1 MSRPGGIGRQAERD
15 RLRTG
20 SARRPWLWHHRH
32 ELQMTALV
40 VVMVVL
46 PSAVLGTFAWR
57 AINSEKV
64 AWRER
69 ERQTYR
75 ELAKLAGHG
84 IDQQLREI
92 ERDWSASLDSLTRSS
107 VSRRQLAER
116 AARLHSGHALLE
128 GAYVLS
134 VSGGVLYPP
143 GLGGEAAQ
151 SLHAPDAD
159 ELEREREMFDALM
172 SKGEALEYVSHQYT
186 RAIAAYRES
195 MRKVHTDEVRS
206 MFETAIGRAQLKAGD
221 RKGAIET
228 YRHVLERYPEVR
240 DLDRTVV
247 RFLAQY
253 QIAAALGE
261 MGRDREALDTL
272 LTLNRDLLAR
282 SSEITALQYG
292 YYSDLIH
299 NLSGRLLSERHVAG
313 RRAYEAEF
321 RRLAVRTK
329 SGLSQKYLANV
340 LMNEL
345 EESVV
350 GRRSYSSRLH
360 YVSDRAEGD
369 PFLLAY
375 RELHDP
381 AGVGV
386 TGLVA
391 VRVDLDA
398 LKNEIV
404 PSILGQLEVGNEV
417 ALALVEDE
425 GDYVIGTEAPLG
437 EALALQTLAEPFDF
451 WRVALGPRDPG
462 PAERRVDLKASV
474 WMWSISVLLLTILA
488 GVLMALRRTQR
499 QAQLARARATFVSN
513 VSHELRTPIAS
524 IKMFSELLEREL
536 QGPDGHPAAKHS
548 ASLPQYLALIRHES
562 DRLARLIE
570 SVLDFSRM
578 ERGGRTY
585 RFELCDPAE
594 VFGTAVESFRPR
606 AESEGFRF
614 DVQLAETLPP
624 LRLDPDAICQVVLNL
639 LSNAVKYSDTVKEIR
654 VSALREGPWVVLDVE
669 DRGVGIAAGNLS
681 RVFEQFYRVDQRL
694 DSGHGGGLGL
704 GLTLARH
711 IARAHGGEILVH
723 SEPGQGSTFRVLL
736 PVPAEQG
743 ERMRPAAAQRPAEA
757 GS

>member
-1 MSRPGGIGRQAERD
+1 MSRPGGIGRNGE

-20 SARRPWLWHHRH
+20 GTRRSWLWNRRH
-32 ELQMTALV
+32 ELQMAALV
-40 VVMVVL
+40 LVMVVL
-46 PSAVLGTFAWR
+46 PSAVLGVFAWR
-57 AINSEKV
+57 AINTEKI

-84 IDQQLREI
+84 IDQQLHEL
-92 ERDWSASLDSLTRSS
+92 ERDWSATIDSLTRRSE
-107 VSRRQLAER
+107 SRRQLAER
-116 AARLHSGHALLE
+116 AARLRSGHALFA
-128 GAYVLS
+128 GAFVLS

-143 GLGGEAAQ
+143 GLGGEVPRAV
-151 SLHAPDAD
+151 HGPDAD

-172 SKGEALEYVSHQYT
+172 SGGEEYEYVSHQYA
-186 RAIAAYRES
+186 RAIEAYRAA
-195 MRKVHTDEVRS
+195 MRKVHSDELRS

-221 RKGAIET
+221 RQGAIET
-228 YRHVLERYPEVR
+228 YRHVLQKYPEVR
-240 DLDRTVV
+240 DLDRMVV

-253 QIAAALGE
+253 QIAAALAE

-272 LTLNRDLLAR
+272 LMLNRDLLER
-282 SSEITALQYG
+282 SGEITALQYG

-299 NLSGRLLSERHVAG
+299 NLAARLMSTDRLPH
-313 RRAYEAEF
+313 RRAYIAEF
-321 RRLAVRTK
+321 RRLSERTK
-329 SGLSQKYLANV
+329 SGLSQKYLASV
-340 LMNEL
+340 LMKEL

-350 GRRSYSSRLH
+350 RRRSFSSRLH

-386 TGLVA
+386 TGLIA
-391 VRVDLDA
+391 VQVDLDA
-398 LKNEIV
+398 LKREIV

-425 GDYVIGTEAPLG
+425 GGYVISTESPVG
-437 EALALQTLAEPFDF
+437 EALALETLAEPFDF
-451 WRVALGPRDPG
+451 WRVALAPRDPG
-462 PAERRVDLKASV
+462 PAQRRLDFKASV
-474 WMWSISVLLLTILA
+474 WMWIICVLLLTILA
-488 GVLMALRRTQR
+488 GVAMALRRTQR

-536 QGPDGHPAAKHS
+536 QGPDGNPAPKHS
-548 ASLPQYLALIRHES
+548 TSLPQYLALIRHES

-578 ERGGRTY
+578 ERGGRSY

-594 VFGTAVESFRPR
+594 VFETAVESFRPR

-614 DVQLAETLPP
+614 DVQLSETLPP
-624 LRLDPDAICQVVLNL
+624 LRLDADAICQVVLNL

-654 VSALREGPWVVLDVE
+654 VGAMREGPWVVLDVE
-669 DRGVGIAAGNLS
+669 DRGIGIAASDLP
-681 RVFEQFYRVDQRL
+681 RVFDQFYRVDQRL

-723 SEPGQGSTFRVLL
+723 SEPGRGSTFRVLL
-736 PVPAEQG
+736 PVPPEPAQ
-743 ERMRPAAAQRPAEA
+743 RTQPVAAPRPAGA

>member
-1 MSRPGGIGRQAERD
+1 MSRPGGRGRDREGE

-20 SARRPWLWHHRH
+20 TQRSWLSHHRH

-40 VVMVVL
+40 LVMVVL

-57 AINSEKV
+57 AINSEKL

-69 ERQTYR
+69 ERQTYG

-84 IDQQLREI
+84 IDQELREI
-92 ERDWSASLDSLTRSS
+92 ERDWSATLDDLTRSS
-107 VSRRQLAER
+107 ESRRQLAER
-116 AARLHSGHALLE
+116 AARLPAGHALRE
-128 GAYVLS
+128 GAFVLS

-143 GLGGEAAQ
+143 GLGGEAGQ
-151 SLHAPDAD
+151 SLHAPGAD
-159 ELEREREMFDALM
+159 VLERERETLDALM
-172 SKGEALEYVSHQYT
+172 SEGEEYEYVSHQYT
-186 RAIAAYRES
+186 RAIAAYRAS
-195 MRKVHTDEVRS
+195 MHKVHSDELRS

-221 RKGAIET
+221 PRGAIET

-240 DLDRTVV
+240 DLDRMVV

-253 QIAAALGE
+253 QIAAALAE
-261 MGRDREALDTL
+261 LGRDREALETL
-272 LTLNRDLLAR
+272 LVLNRDLLAR
-282 SSEITALQYG
+282 SGEITALQYAR
-292 YYSDLIH
+292 YSDLIH
-299 NLSGRLLSERHVAG
+299 GLSARLLS
-313 RRAYEAEF
+313 AYRLRDRGALEAEF
-321 RRLAVRTK
+321 RRLAERTK
-329 SGLSQKYLANV
+329 SGLSQKYLAHL
-340 LMNEL
+340 LMGEL

-350 GRRSYSSRLH
+350 RRRSYSSRPK

-391 VRVDLDA
+391 VQVDLEA
-398 LKNEIV
+398 LKREIV
-404 PSILGQLEVGNEV
+404 PKILDQLEVGNEV

-425 GDYVIGTEAPLG
+425 GDYVFGTDSSSG

-451 WRVALGPRDPG
+451 WRVALGPRDAG
-462 PAERRVDLKASV
+462 PAERQVDLRASV
-474 WMWSISVLLLTILA
+474 WMWIISVLLLSIVA
-488 GVLMALRRTQR
+488 GAGMSLRRAQR

-536 QGPDGHPAAKHS
+536 QGPDGHPAAKRS

-594 VFGTAVESFRPR
+594 VFETAVESFRPR

-614 DVQLAETLPP
+614 EVRLAETLPP

-654 VSALREGPWVVLDVE
+654 VSAMREGPWVVLDVE
-669 DRGVGIAAGNLS
+669 DRGIGIAAGDLS
-681 RVFEQFYRVDQRL
+681 RVFDQFYRVDQRL

-711 IARAHGGEILVH
+711 IAGAHGGEILVH
-723 SEPGQGSTFRVLL
+723 SEPGRGSTFRVLL
-736 PVPAEQG
+736 PVPAESAG
-743 ERMRPAAAQRPAEA
+743 RVLPAAARRPAEA